1 MDLIDALTIVML
13 TIPVI
18 LILSKV
24 HLNSRMKRVY
34 VEERFNEVK
43 RIRI

>member
-1 MDLIDALTIVML
+1 MDFIDALTIVML

-24 HLNSRMKRVY
+24 QLNSRMKRVY